1 MLCAPKIKKARTKA
15 NNDYGT
21 KNYRSK
27 FKVEFKLEAAIQ
39 WMKHK
44 EELNWFY
51 QILTVI
57 EHLHHISVLRI

>member
-27 FKVEFKLEAAIQ
+27 FKVEFKLEAVIQ
-39 WMKHK
+39 
-44 EELNWFY
+44 
-51 QILTVI
+51 
-57 EHLHHISVLRI
+57 